1 MKIEKRIAHQLINN
15 TILESGQYYEFDK
28 RIDIDLSY
36 VQHSHWQ
43 KVDED
48 EKTKV
53 LDYYIFWNE
62 HNLEDYYDV
71 INMQKRTIYMDM
83 QKVHNDVPLFLK
95 KVEYI
100 ADLVSKNN
108 LKDYPSFNFEPKL
121 HLCYKSDKDFVLME
135 RI

>member
-1 MKIEKRIAHQLINN
+1 MKIEKRVSHQIINDM
-15 TILESGQYYEFDK
+15 IVGSGQYHDFDK

-36 VQHSHWQ
+36 VQHSNWD
-43 KVDED
+43 KVDEE
-48 EKTKV
+48 EKKKV